1 MSDKTPITQ
10 LKRQILNR
18 SGVQPAKRTKRMLT
32 VDEQP
37 DIFHKTSTMKLIEY
51 KYHIKI
57 ENEIFLG
64 SLMDVVRRFNYDI
77 DKSTVSKWR
86 KYIKERRKDG

>member
-10 LKRQILNR
+10 LKRQILDR
-18 SGVQPAKRTKRMLT
+18 KGVQPAKRTKRMLT

-37 DIFHKTSTMKLIEY
+37 DAFRKTSTMKLIEY

-64 SLMDVVRRFNYDI
+64 SLMDVVRRFNYNI

-86 KYIKERRKDG
+86 KYIKEKIA

>member
-1 MSDKTPITQ
+1 
-10 LKRQILNR
+10 
-18 SGVQPAKRTKRMLT
+18 MLT

>member
-1 MSDKTPITQ
+1 MSDKTHITQ

-37 DIFHKTSTMKLIEY
+37 DTFHKTPTMKLIEY

-57 ENEIFLG
+57 EDEIFIG
-64 SLMDVVRRFNYDI
+64 SLMDTVRRFNYDI

-86 KYIKERRKDG
+86 KYIKERRI

>member
-10 LKRQILNR
+10 LKRQILDR
-18 SGVQPAKRTKRMLT
+18 KGVQPEKRTKRMLT

-37 DIFHKTSTMKLIEY
+37 DTFHKTPTMKLIEY

-57 ENEIFLG
+57 ENEIFIG
-64 SLMDVVRRFNYDI
+64 SLMDVVIRFNHDI
-77 DKSTVSKWR
+77 DRSTVSKWR
-86 KYIKERRKDG
+86 KYIKERRR